1 MTSNNK
7 SYFDK
12 IAEYGQLV
20 IISGPNGVGKSTVI
34 REYIA
39 QHPEKAAF
47 CLDFK
52 GVFLRL
58 ERAGDHITNLAEEI
72 VFYIDAVVL
81 KHSAKKGGTEQAL
94 LKRMQEGQE

>member
-1 MTSNNK
+1 M
-7 SYFDK
+7 
-12 IAEYGQLV
+12 A
-20 IISGPNGVGKSTVI
+20 
-34 REYIA
+34 EYIA
-39 QHPEKAAF
+39 ANPDKAAF

-81 KHSAKKGGTEQAL
+81 KHSSDKKQHRTGHV
-94 LKRMQEGQE
+94 QEDERRRRITH

>member
-1 MTSNNK
+1 MANSIFEKDNK
-7 SYFDK
+7 VDE
-12 IAEYGQLV
+12 INAAATQVLAEH
-20 IISGPNGVGKSTVI
+20 
-34 REYIA
+34 IA